1 MFRLFFEPTK
11 ETRGT
16 DHRDKMV
23 LDKVFEDFNDFNI
36 DLDRRVLRVSIKP
49 NTKNGYYKWDEMMQY
64 LKEGWDVYKLS
75 YRLVYPNGSLVEID
89 IPEGYTV
96 RVVLK

>member
-1 MFRLFFEPTK
+1 
-11 ETRGT
+11 
-16 DHRDKMV
+16 
-23 LDKVFEDFNDFNI
+23 
-36 DLDRRVLRVSIKP
+36 
-49 NTKNGYYKWDEMMQY
+49 MMQY